1 MTPKIINLLRAA
13 VAGVLW
19 ISILPCILFAESAS
33 DPAGFYKLTFLGNSD
48 TIVSL
53 PFSRP
58 PAASG
63 MVDSVADNKV
73 LARGTLNWISNQ
85 FVYASGLQSNTYYIR
100 FESGTKEGR
109 YYPITS
115 NETNNLTLDLASDTL
130 GGVAQRDLFSIVPYW
145 TLGTVFPNGK
155 GVIASTS
162 TITHKTEVLIP
173 NYTGTC
179 INLTAAAIYYFLT
192 NANTGAAAWRMVG
205 PSSSSRNDD
214 IVQPNVYLI
223 VRHKVAANT
232 VYTSIG
238 SAVLTRITI
247 PLKVN
252 LTDKQDNILALTR
265 PVPVSLDNSG
275 LISSG
280 AFTPS
285 TSSISHKDELI
296 TFDNTTTNLNRSAS
310 AIYYY
315 LNSAWRRAG
324 IASTINVGTSNVFVP
339 GAGFIIRKST
349 GTIFPLWSNNP
360 SY

>member
-58 PAASG
+58 PKASG
-63 MVDSVADNKV
+63 MVDSVAENKV

-100 FESGTKEGR
+100 FESGTKEGS

-115 NETNNLTLDLASDTL
+115 NDTNNLTLDLGSDTL

-155 GVIASTS
+155 GVFTSTS
-162 TITHKTEVLIP
+162 TLTHKTEVLIP
-173 NYTGTC
+173 NYTGSG
-179 INLTAAAIYYFLT
+179 INLSAGATYFYFTNTTAGF
-192 NANTGAAAWRMVG
+192 AAWRLFG
-205 PSSSSRNDD
+205 SASTNRNDD
-214 IVQPNVYLI
+214 ILQPNVYLI
-223 VRHKVAANT
+223 VRHKIATNT
-232 VYTSIG
+232 TFTSLGGVIL
-238 SAVLTRITI
+238 AKIEI
-247 PLKVN
+247 PLN
-252 LTDKQDNILALTR
+252 ISSSTKQDNVVALTR
-265 PVPVSLDNSG
+265 SVPVSLDDSG
-275 LISSG
+275 LVASG

-285 TSSISHKDELI
+285 TSSLAHKDELL
-296 TFDNTTTNLNRSAS
+296 TFDNTTTNFNKSA
-310 AIYYY
+310 AGLYYY
-315 LNSAWRRAG
+315 SNSGWRKF
-324 IASTINVGTSNVFVP
+324 GTPATVSFGASNVFVP
-339 GAGFIIRKST
+339 GTGFIIRKAT
-349 GTIFPLWSNNP
+349 GASAPVWVNP
-360 SY
+360 PTY